1 MSSKIKAF
9 LLGEPSG
16 WPTAVV
22 MFSGALT
29 FLGMYVYFG
38 VLGDSSTRYELFLAG
53 AFALSGTAESLPKKR
68 RRMAAVLRITA
79 ILIPLIMITILIIAP
94 EMINPR

>member
-16 WPTAVV
+16 WPAAVV
-22 MFSGALT
+22 MFSGALV
-29 FLGMYVYFG
+29 FFGMYVYFG
-38 VLGDSSTRYELFLAG
+38 VFGDSSTIAELFLAG
-53 AFALSGTAESLPKKR
+53 AFALSGTAESLPKER
-68 RRMAAVLRITA
+68 RRMAGVLRITA
-79 ILIPLIMITILIIAP
+79 MLIPLIMIAILIIAP